1 MLPRVL
7 TVVGL
12 KVLFLANASSP
23 DLISPESPTCL
34 IKWVLDAGVKSG
46 YI

>member
-12 KVLFLANASSP
+12 KVLFLANVSSP
-23 DLISPESPTCL
+23 DLISPKSPTCL
-34 IKWVLDAGVKSG
+34 IKLVLDAGVKSG